1 MFMGQ
6 KKILVAFL
14 LLVLITTAAIFAV
27 KNDANVTLNF
37 ENKNTTQ
44 EDYFEKKY
52 ADIYVSNIPMMVQTV
67 PRDGNISLGID
78 TGREKLN
85 FGIVNVET
93 PVRKKLDFS
102 NDQQVPVKVIMTTS
116 GNMSEYMAIKK
127 PKFVM
132 GPGTKE
138 EKIINFTGCP
148 ESRNLSGT
156 VLVKMIIPKYPALLW
171 IY

>member
-1 MFMGQ
+1 MSQ

-14 LLVLITTAAIFAV
+14 LLALITIAAIFVV
-27 KNDANVTLNF
+27 KNDANVKLTF

-78 TGREKLN
+78 TGIEKLN
-85 FGIVNVET
+85 FGIVNVRT

-102 NDQQVPVKVIMTTS
+102 NDQNVPVKVIMTTS
-116 GNMSEYMAIKK
+116 GNISEYISIKT

-132 GPGTKE
+132 EPGTKE
-138 EKIINFTGCP
+138 EKILNFTGCP
-148 ESRNLSGT
+148 DGLNLSGT